1 MVGSF
6 VTMTALE
13 KLGLIVLIYGMA
25 QYVAAVPVSPYV
37 PRALMLGGGTL
48 FIDGAR
54 LTRWLVRTWPGV
66 RWE

>member
-13 KLGLIVLIYGMA
+13 KLGLIALIYG
-25 QYVAAVPVSPYV
+25 VALHTWHGLAALLVSD
-37 PRALMLGGGTL
+37 ALMLAGGVLLLTGSYV
-48 FIDGAR
+48 
-54 LTRWLVRTWPGV
+54 TRWLVRAWPGV